1 MQRLEHIV
9 GEHVPSGD
17 IVEPGVVTFA
27 DKRDEHVVLV
37 ADAGELVDHPLHRR
51 VADLPDA
58 QRVGQEDGRLHQTP
72 FDQLRHPGNLAR
84 AVQDEPAADQPL
96 LENVLF
102 VREDGGDAGAHRAL
116 APPQL
121 TRAADDRRV
130 TDQDAFH
137 VRDGVPLP
145 GAETAQRDA

>member
-1 MQRLEHIV
+1 
-9 GEHVPSGD
+9 
-17 IVEPGVVTFA
+17 
-27 DKRDEHVVLV
+27 
-37 ADAGELVDHPLHRR
+37 
-51 VADLPDA
+51 
-58 QRVGQEDGRLHQTP
+58 
-72 FDQLRHPGNLAR
+72 AR

-102 VREDGGDAGAHRAL
+102 VGEDGGDAGAHRAL

-145 GAETAQRDA
+145 GAETAQRDAQLPGAISLLRPRGRGGLRGILHPSRTTRPAGRRLAPQTPVCLPLENLLSDALRYPLSRRGSAGGQAAGLSARRSCAGER